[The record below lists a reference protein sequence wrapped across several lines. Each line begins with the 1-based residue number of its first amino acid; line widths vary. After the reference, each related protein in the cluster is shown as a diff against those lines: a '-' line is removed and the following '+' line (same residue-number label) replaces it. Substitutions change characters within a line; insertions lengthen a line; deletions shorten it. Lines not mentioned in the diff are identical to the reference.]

1 MGIGDHKITCINNSS
16 KIKSGFKVGMS
27 NSLQGLFFDSGFPLS
42 MCKSGKELPH
52 CLCLWWSIYFTLF
65 CIFKKQVEIFFLI
78 KTIGRFV
85 KQY

>member
-27 NSLQGLFFDSGFPLS
+27 NSLQGLFFYSGFNVQEWERAATLL
-42 MCKSGKELPH
+42 MFMMINLFYII
-52 CLCLWWSIYFTLF
+52 LYFHKASWN
-65 CIFKKQVEIFFLI
+65 IFIQ
-78 KTIGRFV
+78 TIGRFV